1 MEKHIEF
8 GQNKVLVE
16 AESISAVPGGFILT
30 GSNVRIQLPSTPRCY
45 YRHGWQS
52 WSLAA
57 WTDLQPIPVQKPALL
72 LPMQVDPLYAQHP
85 SPNGSW
91 LGAVDFADGNILF
104 LGALGLDSHVQLR
117 DGQLQGWYETVARDN
132 IPRYETEWF
141 AAYGPEAEV
150 FSAYAQLLSQKLGTG
165 RVKTPYR
172 VWCSW
177 YSLYT
182 AIDEKTLHNIF
193 EGLGNLPFDV
203 LQVDD
208 GWQISIGDWEANAK
222 FPSGMDG
229 LANKIKSTG
238 RKAGLW
244 LAPLLVVPSSKTYHE
259 HPDWLLRDE
268 QGKLISAGFNWGEA
282 LFALDTTHPAALDW
296 LARLMKQVRTWGYDY
311 LKLDFLYAGAL
322 PGKRYDNMPRE
333 AAYRHGLGVLREA
346 MGEDAYFLT
355 CGAPVLP
362 SIGLCDA
369 LRIGPDVAA
378 EWENQRDAI
387 LLYNPTTP
395 GAKNAVRT
403 TLNRL
408 WLAPL
413 CHIDP
418 DVAYFR
424 SVETKLTIEQNAML
438 QNLARVCNFKA
449 TSDLPQWLTDSERE
463 TLRDFLT
470 CQPQVERTN
479 RYTFRLDGREVDFG
493 PAMPLPEPPR
503 GIDALMGEIT
513 GWLGSQPF
521 ALKLLDKLG
530 KSRLEK
536 LATAQTSPLPQE
548 KTV

>member
-1 MEKHIEF
+1 MKNFIEF
-8 GQNKVLVE
+8 GQNKVWVD
-16 AESISAVPGGFILT
+16 AEYISTTQGGFLLT
-30 GSNVRIQLPSTPRCY
+30 GPGVRIQLPSTPRCY

-57 WTDLQPIPVQKPALL
+57 WTDLEPLPIQKPALL
-72 LPMQVDPLYAQHP
+72 RPMQVDPLYARHP

-117 DGQLQGWYETVARDN
+117 EGQLQGWYEYVAQVGN
-132 IPRYETEWF
+132 LHQWF
-141 AAYGPEAEV
+141 AAYGSESEV
-150 FSAYAQLLSQKLGTG
+150 FSAYAQLLSQRLGT
-165 RVKTPYR
+165 RRAKTPYR

-182 AIDEKTLHNIF
+182 AIDEKILYKTF
-193 EGLGNLPFDV
+193 DDLGDLPFDV

-208 GWQISIGDWEANAK
+208 GWQISIGDWEPNAK

-244 LAPLLVVPSSKTYHE
+244 LAPLLVAPSSKIFHE

-268 QGKLISAGFNWGEA
+268 QGKPVSAGFNWGEQ
-282 LFALDTTHPAALDW
+282 LYALDTTHPAALEW
-296 LARLMKQVRTWGYDY
+296 LAKLMKQVRAWGYDY
-311 LKLDFLYAGAL
+311 IKLDFLYAGAL
-322 PGKRYDNMPRE
+322 PGKRHEDMPRE
-333 AAYRHGLGVLREA
+333 AAYRHGLSVIREA
-346 MGEDAYFLT
+346 LGEDAYFLT
-355 CGAPVLP
+355 CGAPILP

-369 LRIGPDVAA
+369 MRIGPDVAA
-378 EWENQRDAI
+378 EWESYRDAV

-403 TLNRL
+403 TINRL

-413 CHIDP
+413 VHTDP

-424 SVETKLTIEQNAML
+424 LKESKLTVEQNAML
-438 QNLARVCNFKA
+438 QDLARVCNFKA

-463 TLRDFLT
+463 KLREFLEHASRRSSGQAAT
-470 CQPQVERTN
+470 PSGWMIAKSISAPPCPCQSRPGASMRW
-479 RYTFRLDGREVDFG
+479 LAKS
-493 PAMPLPEPPR
+493 PAGLAASLLP
-503 GIDALMGEIT
+503 
-513 GWLGSQPF
+513 
-521 ALKLLDKLG
+521 
-530 KSRLEK
+530 
-536 LATAQTSPLPQE
+536 
-548 KTV
+548 

>member
-1 MEKHIEF
+1 MSILKFDDLEIIAKSEDLSTIE
-8 GQNKVLVE
+8 GGYLLKGSTVSLQTP
-16 AESISAVPGGFILT
+16 SA
-30 GSNVRIQLPSTPRCY
+30 PRCY

-57 WTDLQPIPVQKPALL
+57 WTDLQPLPAQKPALL
-72 LPMQVDPLYAQHP
+72 RPMQIDPLYARHP

-91 LGAVDFADGNILF
+91 LGAVDFDDGKILF

-117 DGQLQGWYETVARDN
+117 DGQLQGWYEPVSRN
-132 IPRYETEWF
+132 VIPTYQWF
-141 AAYGPEAEV
+141 AAYGSESKI
-150 FSAYAQLLSQKLGTG
+150 FSAYAHLLSQSLGSG

-182 AIDEKTLHNIF
+182 AIDEKILHKTF
-193 EGLGNLPFDV
+193 DSLGDLPFDI

-222 FPSGMDG
+222 FPSGMGG
-229 LANKIKSTG
+229 LAAKIKATG

-244 LAPLLVVPSSKTYHE
+244 LAPLLVAPSSKTYRE
-259 HPDWLLRDE
+259 HPEWLLRDE
-268 QGKLISAGFNWGEA
+268 QGKPVSAGFNWGET
-282 LFALDTTHPAALDW
+282 LYALDTTHPAALDW
-296 LARLMKQVRTWGYDY
+296 LAALMKQVRAWGYDY

-322 PGKRYDNMPRE
+322 PGKRHVDMPRE
-333 AAYRHGLGVLREA
+333 AAYRHGLSVLREA

-355 CGAPVLP
+355 CGAPILP

-369 LRIGPDVAA
+369 MRVGPDVAA
-378 EWENQRDAI
+378 EWESRRDAV

-403 TLNRL
+403 TINRL

-413 CHIDP
+413 LHTDP

-424 SVETKLTIEQNAML
+424 RHESKLTAEQNAML
-438 QNLARVCNFKA
+438 QDLACVCNFKA
-449 TSDLPQWLTDSERE
+449 TSDLPQWLADSERK
-463 TLRDFLT
+463 TLRDFLGN
-470 CQPQVERTN
+470 QPKVEQIG
-479 RYTFRLDGREVDFG
+479 RYTFKLDGREIDFS
-493 PAMPLPEPPR
+493 PAMPLPEPPKR
-503 GIDALMGEIT
+503 LNALLGAIT

-521 ALKLLDKLG
+521 VLKLRNDSG
-530 KSRLEK
+530 KRALEK
-536 LATAQTSPLPQE
+536 RKRSLEINT
-548 KTV
+548 KG

>member
-1 MEKHIEF
+1 MSILKF
-8 GQNKVLVE
+8 GNREIIAASDSLSTIK
-16 AESISAVPGGFILT
+16 GGYILK
-30 GSNVRIQLPSTPRCY
+30 GAIVSLQAPFTPRCY

-57 WTDLQPIPVQKPALL
+57 WTDLQPLPVQKPALL
-72 LPMQVDPLYAQHP
+72 LPMQVDPLYARHP

-117 DGQLQGWYETVARDN
+117 DGALQGWYEFVGRDS
-132 IPRYETEWF
+132 IPPCQWF

-150 FSAYAQLLSQKLGTG
+150 FSAYAQLLGQKLETG
-165 RVKTPYR
+165 RAKKPYR

-182 AIDEKTLHNIF
+182 AIDEITLCKIF
-193 EGLGNLPFDV
+193 DDLGDLPFDV

-208 GWQISIGDWEANAK
+208 GWQIAIGDWKANAK
-222 FPSGMDG
+222 FPSGMDR

-244 LAPLLVVPSSKTYHE
+244 LAPLLVVPSSKIYRE

-268 QGKLISAGFNWGEA
+268 HGKPVSAGFNWGEP
-282 LFALDTTHPAALDW
+282 LYSLDTTHPAALDW
-296 LARLMKQVRTWGYDY
+296 LASLMKQVRAWGYDY

-322 PGKRYDNMPRE
+322 PGKRYNGMPRE
-333 AAYRHGLGVLREA
+333 AAYRHGLGLLREA
-346 MGEDAYFLT
+346 MGSDAYFLT
-355 CGAPVLP
+355 CGAPILP

-378 EWENQRDAI
+378 EWESHRDAV

-413 CHIDP
+413 VHTDP

-424 SVETKLTIEQNAML
+424 RQETKLTPEQNALL
-438 QNLARVCNFKA
+438 QNLAHVCNFKA
-449 TSDLPQWLTDSERE
+449 TSDLPQWLTDSECKA
-463 TLRDFLT
+463 LRDFLT
-470 CQPQVERTN
+470 NQPQVERTG
-479 RYTFRLDGREVDFG
+479 RYTFRLDGREVDFS
-493 PAMPLPEPPR
+493 PAISLPERPK
-503 GIDALMGEIT
+503 GLNALIGEIT

-521 ALKLLDKLG
+521 VLKLMDKLG

-536 LATAQTSPLPQE
+536 MVAAQASSLPNQE
-548 KTV
+548 TT